1 MSSEEEAMRG
11 IEALRRRDET
21 ASKAYDVKALAA
33 LWTEDPVALPPGG
46 PVMRGPELR
55 AQLGRMAAAA
65 RSTEVLEYREVF
77 EETLVFGDTAVEWGR
92 IEGSERD
99 RSTGEVSES
108 RFHVMRILRRVE
120 DGTWRVH
127 RSIFAPAG

>member
-1 MSSEEEAMRG
+1 MDEAMAA

-21 ASKAYDVKALAA
+21 ASKAYDVRALAE
-33 LWTEDPVALPPGG
+33 LWTDDAVALPPGG
-46 PVMRGPELR
+46 PVKRGPELR
-55 AQLGRMAAAA
+55 RGLEKMAEAA
-65 RSTEVLEYREVF
+65 RATEVLDYRELF

-99 RSTGEVSES
+99 RSTGQVTHS
-108 RFHVMRILRRVE
+108 RFHVMRILKRME
-120 DGTWRVH
+120 DGSWRVH